1 MDATHDLIP
10 TSITHMAAL
19 WRCPKCK
26 RQFQRKG
33 QQHSCVSFPLAR
45 HFENKHDI
53 AKPLFD
59 SLLRLMRAKIGP
71 CSVVS
76 LPCCIHF
83 SSKGRDF
90 AAVYALKDGLRF
102 HIGADAPIKST
113 RILQVEKTSAHRYLH
128 SLDVHSARELDA
140 ELFHWLASSYPRQ

>member
-1 MDATHDLIP
+1 MAT
-10 TSITHMAAL
+10 L

-33 QQHSCVSFPLAR
+33 QQHSCVSFPLAK
-45 HFENKHDI
+45 HFENKRDV

-59 SLLRLMRAKIGP
+59 KLLRLMRAKIGP
-71 CSVVS
+71 CTVVS

-83 SSKGRDF
+83 SARGRDF

-102 HIGADAPIKST
+102 HIGADRPLKSPRIKQVAKVST
-113 RILQVEKTSAHRYLH
+113 HRYMH
-128 SLDVHSARELDA
+128 ELDVHSARELDA
-140 ELFHWLASSYPRQ
+140 ELMNWLAVSYPHQ

>member
-1 MDATHDLIP
+1 
-10 TSITHMAAL
+10 MAIL

-33 QQHSCVSFPLAR
+33 QQHSCAVYPLAR
-45 HFENKHDI
+45 HFEHKQDV

-59 SLLRLMRAKIGP
+59 TFMRLFRARIGP

-76 LPCCIHF
+76 LPCCIHL
-83 SSKGRDF
+83 SSQGRDF
-90 AAVYALKDGLRF
+90 AAFYALKDGLRF
-102 HIGADAPIKST
+102 HIGADTPIKSK
-113 RILQVEKTSAHRYLH
+113 RIMRVEKTSAHRYMH

-140 ELFHWLASSYPRQ
+140 ELFRWLKVSYPRP